1 MNFGDIQK
9 TFFCGIYGSYKLQ
22 NYKIIKLA
30 VFVRSWGEAGR
41 GGVLNLSFERSGG
54 GRGLAILNKCEQGGE
69 EGPNFGCMK
78 T

>member
-1 MNFGDIQK
+1 MVFTGADDN
-9 TFFCGIYGSYKLQ
+9 KLQ
-22 NYKIIKLA
+22 TYKIIKFA

-54 GRGLAILNKCEQGGE
+54 GRGLAILKKCEQGGE
-69 EGPNFGCMK
+69 EGPNFGCFMK